1 MRNIVETGDNKLSFV
16 DWLWEKYGLR
26 LQWTINDGRTVSY
39 ETLKAWIDA
48 YERYKDE
55 KGERI

>member
-1 MRNIVETGDNKLSFV
+1 MSKIVETGDNKLSFV

-26 LQWTINDGRTVSY
+26 LQWTIDGERTVSY

-48 YERYKDE
+48 YERYKA
-55 KGERI
+55 